1 MKLALVG
8 VGDAG
13 GRVVN
18 RIREFEHES
27 DRNFTKGNS
36 LIVNS
41 EPTTFEAAHHVPENR
56 RLLIGDTDPQVNG
69 NGVDGDL
76 DLGVSVAESDR
87 NEIYRAFDDLEMVDM
102 DAVLVVAGLGGGTG
116 GGAGAV
122 VLDALTTV
130 FEHPVYG
137 LGILPADDDGAGPA
151 LNAARALRTI
161 VPTADNVI
169 LFDNDAWQD
178 DSSED
183 EVRYDRVNRALAE
196 RLVTVFAG
204 GEFDIATVAENKLD
218 PSDLMRTLAT
228 GGVSSIGF
236 ASREVSTT
244 GSGLL
249 SWFRS
254 TDDPEDPTDA
264 ATVKRLVRQAATSQL
279 TLPCAIESTDRALVV
294 LSGPPETLSRKGF
307 EEARYWLED
316 AADTV
321 EVLAGDEPREGASTL
336 TAGVLFSNVTDVPR
350 IEAIQER
357 GLQSRERLV
366 K

>member
-1 MKLALVG
+1 MRLALVG

-18 RIREFEHES
+18 RILEYES
-27 DRNFTKGNS
+27 KTNRNFTRGNS

-41 EPTTFEAAHHVPENR
+41 EPTSFEGTHHVPEAR
-56 RLLIGDTDPQVNG
+56 RLLIGDTDPEVNG
-69 NGVDGDL
+69 RGVDGDL
-76 DLGVSVAESDR
+76 DLGVSVARNDR
-87 NEIYRAFDDLEMVDM
+87 NEIHRAFDDLEMVDM
-102 DAVLVVAGLGGGTG
+102 DAVLMVAGLGGGTG

-130 FEHPVYG
+130 FEKPVYV
-137 LGILPADDDGAGPA
+137 LGILPEIDEGAESA
-151 LNAARALRTI
+151 LNAARSLRTF

-169 LFDNDAWQD
+169 LFDNEAWHEAD
-178 DSSED
+178 TDGTEGW
-183 EVRYDRVNRALAE
+183 ERTNLAVAE
-196 RLVTVFAG
+196 RVVTVFAG

-218 PSDLMRTLAT
+218 PSDLIRTLDT
-228 GGVSSIGF
+228 GGVSSIGM
-236 ASREVSTT
+236 ASIDVSTG

-254 TDDPEDPTDA
+254 SNEPDDPTDA
-264 ATVKRLVRQAATSQL
+264 ATIKRLVRQAATSRL
-279 TLPCAIESTDRALVV
+279 TLPCDIESTDRALVV
-294 LSGPPETLSRKGF
+294 LSGPPHTLSRKGF

-321 EVLAGDEPREGASTL
+321 EVLAGDEPREGATTL
-336 TAGVLFSNVTDVPR
+336 KTVVLFSNVTEVPR
-350 IEAIQER
+350 IAEIQQR
-357 GLQSRERLV
+357 GLASQERLV

>member
-18 RIREFEHES
+18 RIREFENKS
-27 DRNFTKGNS
+27 NRNFTKGNT

-41 EPTTFEAAHHVPENR
+41 EPTAFEVAHHVPENR
-56 RLLIGDTDPQVNG
+56 RLLIGDTHPKVNG
-69 NGVDGDL
+69 GGVDGDL
-76 DLGVSVAESDR
+76 ELGVSVAESDR
-87 NEIYRAFDDLEMVDM
+87 NEIQRAFDDLEMVDM
-102 DAVLVVAGLGGGTG
+102 DAVLMVAGLGGGTG

-130 FEHPVYG
+130 FEHPVYVLG
-137 LGILPADDDGAGPA
+137 LLPTEQEGAESS
-151 LNAARALRTI
+151 LNAARSLRTV
-161 VPTADNVI
+161 VPTADNVL

-178 DSSED
+178 DSSDAEHD
-183 EVRYDRVNRALAE
+183 YERVNGVLAE
-196 RLVTVFAG
+196 RVVTVFAG
-204 GEFDIATVAENKLD
+204 GEFDVSTVAENKLD
-218 PSDLMRTLAT
+218 PSDLMRTLET

-236 ASREVSTT
+236 ASREVSTR

-254 TDDPEDPTDA
+254 TDESADPTDA
-264 ATVKRLVRQAATSQL
+264 AAIKRLVRQAATSRL
-279 TLPCAIESTDRALVV
+279 TLPCDIESTDRALVV

-336 TAGVLFSNVTDVPR
+336 TAVVLFSNVTDVPR
-350 IEAIQER
+350 IAAIQER
-357 GLQSRERLV
+357 GLESRERVV